1 MASATILTPPGRI
14 VRGSLYK
21 GFDKDAEG
29 RPLVVKTGP
38 QQGQARLD
46 YFFAIAI
53 PKAGEQHWSQTAW
66 GATIAK
72 TGMES
77 FPQAYASP
85 TFAWKVV
92 DGDSTIPN
100 KKGKKPCDNEG
111 YPGHWVVSFSSG
123 FAPKVYTDGGERL
136 LTEPDAVKPGFWVQV
151 SGTVAGNGSTSQPGV
166 FVNHNM
172 VCFIK
177 ADKEIIQG
185 PDATAVG
192 FQRGGG
198 MPPGV
203 VPNAA
208 VGAFAAPAMPG
219 APVFPGVGAPAAGFP
234 APAAAV
240 PGFPAPGAFPAPAA
254 AFPAPAVP
262 PVAVAPNF
270 APLMP
275 PGGVAPG
282 FPAPPP
288 AAPVRQMTALA
299 QGASYEQLIA
309 NGWTDAV
316 LIQHGLMLA

>member
-1 MASATILTPPGRI
+1 MASANILTPPGRI

-29 RPLVVKTGP
+29 RPLVVKSGP
-38 QQGQARLD
+38 QQGQPRVD

-72 TGMES
+72 VGMES
-77 FPQAYASP
+77 FPQAYAAP

-92 DGDSTIPN
+92 DGDSQIPN
-100 KKGKKPCDNEG
+100 KKGRKPADNEG

-136 LTEPDAVKPGFWVQV
+136 LTEEDAVKPGYWVQV
-151 SGTVAGNGSTSQPGV
+151 AGTVAGNGSTSQPGV

-192 FQRGGG
+192 FQKGGG

-208 VGAFAAPAMPG
+208 VGAFSAPAMPG
-219 APVFPGVGAPAAGFP
+219 MPGIPAFPGVGAPAAAFP
-234 APAAAV
+234 APEAAA

-254 AFPAPAVP
+254 A
-262 PVAVAPNF
+262 PVAVQPNF

-288 AAPVRQMTALA
+288 AAPARQMTALA
-299 QGASYEQLIA
+299 KGASYEQLIA